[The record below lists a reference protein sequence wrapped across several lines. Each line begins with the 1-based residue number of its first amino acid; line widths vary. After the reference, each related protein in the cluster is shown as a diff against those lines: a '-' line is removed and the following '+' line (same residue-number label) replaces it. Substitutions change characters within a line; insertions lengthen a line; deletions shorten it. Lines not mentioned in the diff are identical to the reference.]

1 MKRRSLIPITGAI
14 LAMIFV
20 CVTVC
25 CAAQAAAK
33 YVLDQENKNVLV
45 TSMSENVDTLRS
57 CLQPASNLT
66 PAGPGLN
73 VNAKDISK
81 IVPAA
86 GAISIPVNPSPTA
99 IAPSPRE
106 EIAGKEKSAGK

>member
-14 LAMIFV
+14 LAMMFV
-20 CVTVC
+20 CVTIC

-33 YVLDQENKNVLV
+33 YVLDQEKKNVLV
-45 TSMSENVDTLRS
+45 ASMGENVDVLRS

-66 PAGPGLN
+66 PAGAGLN
-73 VNAKDISK
+73 VSAKEISG
-81 IVPAA
+81 IVPSA
-86 GAISIPVNPSPTA
+86 GAISVPVNSSPTA